1 MSINEPLGVIR
12 IILYFYNNSYYAS
25 GINASSEKVRVV
37 SCSSSI
43 STQSDYHYKTV
54 TCTLVLFNISA
65 SKIIVNKSSGFT
77 ALSIDGISYAFEN
90 EIDISDKINS
100 EFIIKAS
107 LSTTGTNNVNAGGT
121 ITFSV

>member
-1 MSINEPLGVIR
+1 M
-12 IILYFYNNSYYAS
+12 
-25 GINASSEKVRVV
+25 V
-37 SCSSSI
+37 SCSSSV

-65 SKIIVNKSSGFT
+65 SKIIVNSSSGFT
-77 ALSIDGISYAFEN
+77 ALSIDGISYAFGN

-100 EFIIKAS
+100 EFRIEAS
-107 LSTTGTNNVNAGGT
+107 RSTTGTNAVNASGT